1 MAGKRAKGAA
11 SAKNKAK
18 GGSSSAKGG
27 STSRQ
32 RAMKKEQGWLR
43 FSHVS
48 ILIINLE
55 LEEKRR
61 VRTVSERERSN
72 AKRLAEKRRKAEA
85 YKKKY
90 AAEMQRRKRAGINGD
105 LSE

>member
-11 SAKNKAK
+11 SAKNKAT
-18 GGSSSAKGG
+18 SSAKGG

-43 FSHVS
+43 FSHLL
-48 ILIINLE
+48 ILIKNLE
-55 LEEKRR
+55 LEEIRR

-85 YKKKY
+85 YKRKY
-90 AAEMQRRKRAGINGD
+90 AAEMQRRKKAGINGD